1 MVDLQRRQV
10 AVEESGAF
18 PIHAH
23 PEPMM
28 MRSIFK
34 KLHYVFFTQL
44 PHGAEQRSAL
54 NYVSQ
59 IVLLTK
65 GIYILQYVKQHGVQF
80 LEPEALILSH
90 CYPLLSTSLFCPT
103 GRTDKEGKKPA
114 FDGLPVKRCR

>member
-1 MVDLQRRQV
+1 
-10 AVEESGAF
+10 
-18 PIHAH
+18 
-23 PEPMM
+23 MM

-65 GIYILQYVKQHGVQF
+65 GIYILQHVKQHGVQF